1 MAALG
6 AEILV
11 PTVEGA
17 KVLKV
22 PAGTQSSSQL
32 VMRDLGVPHLNN
44 PSRRGDHVVHVV
56 VETPTKLSGEERKL
70 LEQLAEIRHEKL
82 KVSAPV
88 PDKSDAATDR
98 DSASGTDHKADNKNL
113 QSGSNSKKKKSH
125 EKDPEPAEAEDKGIF
140 DKIVDVFRPKE

>member
-1 MAALG
+1 
-6 AEILV
+6 
-11 PTVEGA
+11 
-17 KVLKV
+17 
-22 PAGTQSSSQL
+22 
-32 VMRDLGVPHLNN
+32 
-44 PSRRGDHVVHVV
+44 VV

-88 PDKSDAATDR
+88 PDKSDSASEKGDKN
-98 DSASGTDHKADNKNL
+98 SASGTDHKADNKNS
-113 QSGSNSKKKKSH
+113 QNGSNSKKKKSQ